1 MTKSN
6 QDDLRNGCS
15 GLNQVDHAW
24 MSVLCRQFSY
34 LFLMCLLCIS
44 LLSSSGRSQGNLS
57 DATSD
62 QSVDEAAERDSDS
75 KSSERVEHPRP
86 EEDARRTYLGRI
98 LAQPMSHLGANWL
111 IRPERD
117 QEENA
122 SLSFQQL
129 QLKEGMTV
137 CDFGCGNG
145 YWTLPMAREVG
156 STGKVL
162 AVDIQAEMLQ
172 KLRQRSAKF
181 NYTQIEPI
189 RSTVS
194 DPKLPANEVDLL
206 LMVDVY
212 HEFSHPESMLWGI
225 RRSLK
230 SNGVVALLEYRE
242 EDPRVPIKPL
252 HKMSKNQILK
262 EYQQNGFKLVR
273 EFNDLP
279 WQHLMFFARDDS
291 PLPEIKAKPTQ
302 QVLEELE

>member
-181 NYTQIEPI
+181 NYTHIEPI

-230 SNGVVALLEYRE
+230 PNGVVALLEYCLLYTSPS
-242 EDPRVPIKPL
+242 PRDATLSRMP
-252 HKMSKNQILK
+252 SS
-262 EYQQNGFKLVR
+262 
-273 EFNDLP
+273 
-279 WQHLMFFARDDS
+279 A
-291 PLPEIKAKPTQ
+291 
-302 QVLEELE
+302 

>member
-1 MTKSN
+1 
-6 QDDLRNGCS
+6 
-15 GLNQVDHAW
+15 
-24 MSVLCRQFSY
+24 
-34 LFLMCLLCIS
+34 
-44 LLSSSGRSQGNLS
+44 
-57 DATSD
+57 
-62 QSVDEAAERDSDS
+62 
-75 KSSERVEHPRP
+75 
-86 EEDARRTYLGRI
+86 
-98 LAQPMSHLGANWL
+98 MSHLGANWL

-117 QEENA
+117 QERTQVFPF
-122 SLSFQQL
+122 SSTQ
-129 QLKEGMTV
+129 EGMTV

-145 YWTLPMAREVG
+145 CGLPMAREVG

-181 NYTQIEPI
+181 NYTHIEPI

-230 SNGVVALLEYRE
+230 PNGVVALLEYRE

-262 EYQQNGFKLVR
+262 EYQQNDS
-273 EFNDLP
+273 N
-279 WQHLMFFARDDS
+279 WYANLMIY
-291 PLPEIKAKPTQ
+291 LGNT
-302 QVLEELE
+302 